1 MPMLTS
7 HCCCGHIWALCASVA
22 SRMTD
27 VARDAGQ
34 SRSAT
39 GRGSSQLAVRY
50 CAHCGAS
57 SLITGEEGCRLRA
70 MRRPVSDALRGADVD
85 LETSPRRKTDG
96 AAIVS
101 EVESVC
107 RPLMNWSDSATIIK
121 RGPNLVEQQ
130 IRLLCKRCTLPLA
143 YRSDS
148 APGLLYVIDGALS
161 DDPKAFMTKFKH

>member
-1 MPMLTS
+1 MLTS
-7 HCCCGHIWALCASVA
+7 HCCCAHIWALCASVA

-57 SLITGEEGCRLRA
+57 SLIT
-70 MRRPVSDALRGADVD
+70 DVD

-107 RPLMNWSDSATIIK
+107 RPLMDWSDSATIIK

>member
-1 MPMLTS
+1 
-7 HCCCGHIWALCASVA
+7 
-22 SRMTD
+22 MTD

-57 SLITGEEGCRLRA
+57 SLIT
-70 MRRPVSDALRGADVD
+70 DVD